1 MSGKRRQT
9 VSTAARHNGGANELV
24 DDKEGSVLCG
34 FLWKMENTKQS
45 EAIKNN
51 RRNSEQRDE
60 LVKVVK
66 NVHVGYL
73 HRLLHNQNLSM
84 LVTYR
89 KKKKH
94 RPNAEN
100 QILLRST
107 YPAERPLSHNFLA
120 NRNGT
125 KYKT

>member
-1 MSGKRRQT
+1 MRQT
-9 VSTAARHNGGANELV
+9 VSTAARHIGYYTRKWRGETSGANELV

-45 EAIKNN
+45 EAMRQCGMVSKTATKENN
-51 RRNSEQRDE
+51 RRNSERDE

-73 HRLLHNQNLSM
+73 RRLLHNQNLSM

-89 KKKKH
+89 KKK
-94 RPNAEN
+94 A
-100 QILLRST
+100 
-107 YPAERPLSHNFLA
+107 F
-120 NRNGT
+120 
-125 KYKT
+125 